1 MRVKPA
7 QRQLLGLAL
16 LVALLGASIIVT
28 YTVFT
33 HPFPGFNDYMT
44 PWEAA
49 RSFFYD
55 GLDPYGPEASL
66 NIQQRLYGRPA
77 GPDDQPNHFAYPFYA
92 LFVAWPLIH
101 MDYAWATAVWL
112 VFNQALL
119 VGALLLLLNL
129 YGWQPRPLALAGLLL
144 FTLLNYPAARGLL
157 LGQVSHL
164 AYFLQALALWALARR
179 RDRLAGLA
187 LALSTFKPQMGV
199 FLVPF
204 LLLWGLRARRWRFV
218 ASFTAL
224 AAALLALSF
233 ALQPGWLAGFAAQL
247 TLYPAYI
254 EVSTPAWVLAQYL
267 PGQSQ
272 AAELALNAAGLVLLL
287 WTWHAV
293 LARGRAERF
302 WWTVMVTLTITHLI
316 GLRTATPH
324 LVVLTIP
331 LVFYLR
337 ALAQQGRGWRAAALL
352 LALLLVPWL
361 HFLLTLGSGKFE
373 HPTLLLPLPLLALA
387 ALWLT
392 RRQWW
397 AAPVPAPPDGGFA
410 G

>member
-1 MRVKPA
+1 MKPA
-7 QRQLLGLAL
+7 YRRLLGLAL
-16 LVALLGASIIVT
+16 LLALFSASVIIT

-33 HPFPGFNDYMT
+33 RPFPGFNDYMT

-55 GLDPYGPEASL
+55 GLDPYSAETSL
-66 NIQQRLYGRPA
+66 NIQKRLYGRPA
-77 GPDDQPNHFAYPFYA
+77 GPGDQPNHFAYPFYA

-101 MDYAWATAVWL
+101 VDYAWATAVWL
-112 VFNQALL
+112 VTNQALL
-119 VGALLLLLNL
+119 VGALLLLLSL
-129 YGWQPRPLALAGLLL
+129 YGWRPGPLALAGLLL

-164 AYFLQALALWALARR
+164 AYFLQVLTLWALARQR
-179 RDRLAGLA
+179 ERLAGLA

-218 ASFTAL
+218 TSFAAL

-233 ALQPGWLAGFAAQL
+233 ALQPGWLAGFADQL
-247 TLYPAYI
+247 TLYPSYI
-254 EVSTPAWVLAQYL
+254 EVSTPAWVLAQRL
-267 PGQSQ
+267 LNLGQG
-272 AAELALNAAGLVLLL
+272 AELALNAAGLALLL
-287 WTWHAV
+287 WTWYAA
-293 LARGRAERF
+293 LAQRRAERF
-302 WWTVMVTLTITHLI
+302 WWTVMITLTITHLI

-324 LVVLTIP
+324 LVVLTAP

-337 ALAQQGRGWRAAALL
+337 ALAQQKGGGWRAAALL
-352 LALLLVPWL
+352 LALLILPWL

-397 AAPVPAPPDGGFA
+397 AAPAPAPPPLGRPR
-410 G
+410 